1 MSSHHYHRATDPVT
15 SRKAAEQLDL
25 RIRNKHLE
33 ILRCLADLDEATDD
47 DVANEAMIR
56 GFVKRHEE
64 ARRAIRTIR
73 DRTEFIIPAI
83 GDHGQKIRENASG
96 RCARVWTL
104 SAAGLRFTLETP
116 LTS

>member
-1 MSSHHYHRATDPVT
+1 MSSHQYHRNTDPET
-15 SRKAAEQLDL
+15 SRLAAEALNL
-25 RIRNKHLE
+25 TLRNKHLE
-33 ILRCLADLDEATDD
+33 ILRVLVDLDEATDD

-83 GDHGQKIRENASG
+83 GDNGQKIRENASG

-104 SAAGLRFTLETP
+104 SAAGIRYTLETP
-116 LTS
+116 LSR